1 VWQLLVGW
9 PSRNKAPGV
18 VYKLATHQHTNGRT
32 DAVVET
38 PVIKPQT
45 PIFKVIVAGEGGVGK
60 TSIIRRYL
68 FEDSLAP
75 VMTVGSEFAYQELE
89 VKNQKVGLSIWD
101 FGGEERFRDLMPI
114 FCLGAHGALVVFDLN
129 RFSTFLQLEF
139 WMDVIRNNANGIP
152 TVLVGAKAD
161 LEGGPSEEEIRKF
174 CGSYGIRAY
183 MPVSAL
189 TGENVCELFE
199 FLAEKML
206 EATDD
211 GRLKP
216 AYSLKV

>member
-1 VWQLLVGW
+1 MWQLLVEW
-9 PSRNKAPGV
+9 SSHNKAPGV
-18 VYKLATHQHTNGRT
+18 VYKLATHQDTNGRT
-32 DAVVET
+32 DAVAET

-68 FEDSLAP
+68 FEDSMTP

-89 VKNQKVGLSIWD
+89 VNNQKVGLSIWD

-139 WMDVIRNNANGIP
+139 WMDVIRNSANGIP
-152 TVLVGAKAD
+152 IILVGAKAD

-174 CGSYGIRAY
+174 CVTYGIRAY

-189 TGENVCELFE
+189 TGENVCEMFE

-206 EATDD
+206 EATDE

>member
-1 VWQLLVGW
+1 M
-9 PSRNKAPGV
+9 
-18 VYKLATHQHTNGRT
+18 VYKLATHQDTNGRT
-32 DAVVET
+32 DAVAET

-68 FEDSLAP
+68 FEDSMTP

-89 VKNQKVGLSIWD
+89 VNNQKVGLSIWD

-139 WMDVIRNNANGIP
+139 WMDVIRNSANGIP
-152 TVLVGAKAD
+152 IILVGAKAD

-174 CGSYGIRAY
+174 CVTYGIRAY

-189 TGENVCELFE
+189 TGENVCEMFE

-206 EATDD
+206 EATDE